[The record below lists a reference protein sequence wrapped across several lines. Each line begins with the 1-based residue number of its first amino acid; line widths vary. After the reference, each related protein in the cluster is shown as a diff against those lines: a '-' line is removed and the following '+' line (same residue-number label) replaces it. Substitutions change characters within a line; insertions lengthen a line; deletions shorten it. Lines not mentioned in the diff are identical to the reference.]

1 MKAKKIVSMLLA
13 AAMVLGLAACGG
25 SSDSGDSG
33 SGDGKTLKVA
43 AVETAYGQDMWKDVC
58 AAFEEANP
66 GVTVELTIDKKLED
80 VITPQMK
87 SGEYP
92 DVILRAVG
100 AESGLTETFI
110 KDNNLVEL
118 TDVLDMTVPGEDVT
132 VKEKI
137 LPGFVENSIVNPYGD
152 GKTYLMPMFY
162 GPCGLFYNQG
172 LFDEKGWEVPATWDE
187 MWELGDQVKAEGMS
201 LFTYPTTG
209 YFDAFFYALL
219 HETMGADDFQ
229 KALKYEEGI
238 WDTDGAQQAFDIV
251 AKLAEY
257 TEPTTPANAND
268 NDFRKNQQLV
278 LDNKALFMPN
288 GNWVIGE
295 MADAPRA
302 DGFEWG
308 FTALP
313 AVTDGGERASYT
325 FFEQIWMPS
334 GAENQDLGKQFIAYM
349 YSDEAAGIFAEKG
362 GAIQPIQGMSD
373 MLDGDNKIYYSIY
386 DTGAVAVMDAFA
398 TTDPVEGIT
407 IRSTF
412 FDPVNSLVT
421 GDKTEQ
427 DWVDQIKAD
436 SDKLREAL
444 K

>member
-362 GAIQPIQGMSD
+362 GAIQPI
-373 MLDGDNKIYYSIY
+373 
-386 DTGAVAVMDAFA
+386 
-398 TTDPVEGIT
+398 
-407 IRSTF
+407 
-412 FDPVNSLVT
+412 
-421 GDKTEQ
+421 
-427 DWVDQIKAD
+427 
-436 SDKLREAL
+436 
-444 K
+444 